1 MSMIT
6 TIKLKIKNFQK
17 AKLLFKIS
25 NESNKKIKQAKSNY
39 ISVIEFILEE
49 KRKNLILLQKIIS
62 FLEML

>member
-1 MSMIT
+1 MIT

-39 ISVIEFILEE
+39 ISVIEFILDE
-49 KRKNLILLQKIIS
+49 KEKI
-62 FLEML
+62 

>member
-39 ISVIEFILEE
+39 ISVIEFILDE
-49 KRKNLILLQKIIS
+49 KEKIWFHFKKS
-62 FLEML
+62 